1 MMEKFTLDKLPP
13 RVLKKIDLETA
24 FKASRLVIAAER
36 LQLFRMLHGRRLLED
51 EIGKNLKIHRRY
63 IAVFLDALVS
73 MGLLVKKGNVYGN
86 SPLAEKYFV
95 KERPIYWT
103 RQFSRECSRA
113 YDAYCS
119 LEKVLLSGDISHAIR
134 SAKKKNYLEA
144 MRDDAGEA
152 EDFTQMLF
160 YYHQSE
166 AEALAA
172 YLDLEKMNRILD
184 AGGGSGVMS
193 IALLK
198 RNPKL
203 AASILDIEPVCRI
216 AKKNIRSA
224 GMSDRMDVIPGDFH
238 KGMPEGYDVIMLC
251 DIGKVSEDLL
261 KEAYRRL
268 PSSGMILLVDRF
280 LSNDRTEPLDRLLS
294 QFEGSS
300 FGMETGEEMVELVK
314 KSGFVEVRIKRLIND
329 TWVITARKP
338 PLMHSS
344 HA

>member
-13 RVLKKIDLETA
+13 WVLEKIDLETA

-36 LQLFRMLHGRRLLED
+36 LRLFRLLHGKGLAED
-51 EIGKNLKIHRRY
+51 EIGKKLKIHRRY
-63 IAVFLDALVS
+63 TAVFLDALVS
-73 MGLLVKKGNVYGN
+73 MGLLVKKGKVYRN
-86 SPLAEKYFV
+86 SALAEKYFV

-103 RQFSRECSRA
+103 RQYSRECSKAFEA
-113 YDAYCS
+113 YSS
-119 LEKVLLSGDISHAIR
+119 LEKVLLSGDISHA
-134 SAKKKNYLEA
+134 NYLEA
-144 MRDDAGEA
+144 MKDDAEEA

-160 YYHQSE
+160 YYHQPE

-172 YLDLEKMNRILD
+172 YLDLEKMSRILD

-198 RNPKL
+198 KNPKL
-203 AASILDIEPVCRI
+203 EASILDIEPVCRI
-216 AKKNIRSA
+216 AKKNICSA
-224 GMSDRMDVIPGDFH
+224 GLSDRMDVIPGDFH
-238 KGMPEGYDVIMLC
+238 KGMPKGYDVIMLC
-251 DIGKVSEDLL
+251 DVGKVSEGLL

-268 PSSGMILLVDRF
+268 PPGGMIVLVDRF

-300 FGMETGEEMVELVK
+300 FGMETGEEMVKLVK
-314 KSGFVEVRIKRLIND
+314 KSGFGEVRMKQLIND
-329 TWVITARKP
+329 TWVITATKP
-338 PLMHSS
+338 PFMHSS